1 MTPFRERAE
10 FAPGYVISRVI
21 RGGWQLAGGHGAVDE
36 AALNDDFL
44 AFYQAG
50 VTVVDC
56 ADIYTGVE
64 ARIGAFRAWALAHL
78 GHGALDALKVHTK
91 FVPDLDVLPRISRA
105 YVEGVIDRS
114 LRRLGAERLDL
125 VQFHWWDYGIEGWEE
140 TAHWLVELRAA
151 GKIRLLGGTN
161 FDTERLEA
169 LARAGAPLAS
179 LQVQYSVLDDRPA
192 HGLAAACERLGCKLI
207 CYGVL
212 AGGFLSERWLG
223 APDPGA
229 AFANRSLI
237 KYKLIIDDFGGWDLF
252 QALLRTL
259 SDIAVR
265 HRVGVATV
273 AARRMLDQPGV
284 AAVIIG
290 ARSTAHLD
298 EMIRIGELRLTA
310 EDHRQ
315 IDAILAQRQ
324 GPHGEVFALERDRD
338 GRHGRIMKY
347 NLNR

>member
-1 MTPFRERAE
+1 LNGFHERVE
-10 FAPGYVISRVI
+10 LAPGYEISRVI

-44 AFYQAG
+44 AFYRAG

-64 ARIGAFRAWALAHL
+64 ARIGAFRAATLARLGERALAQ
-78 GHGALDALKVHTK
+78 LKVHTK
-91 FVPDLDVLPRISRA
+91 FVPDLDILPTISRS

-114 LRRLGAERLDL
+114 LRRLGQERLDL
-125 VQFHWWDYGIEGWEE
+125 VQFHWWDYAIPGWEE
-140 TAHWLVELRAA
+140 TGLWLVELQRA
-151 GKIRLLGGTN
+151 GKIDLLGGTN
-161 FDTERLEA
+161 FDTEHLEV
-169 LARAGAPLAS
+169 LDVAGAPLAS
-179 LQVQYSVLDDRPA
+179 LQVQYSLLDDRPA
-192 HGLAAACERLGCKLI
+192 RGLASACRRLGCGLI

-212 AGGFLSERWLG
+212 AGGFLGERWLG
-223 APDPGA
+223 VPDPGG
-229 AFANRSLI
+229 AFENRSLV
-237 KYKLIIDDFGGWDLF
+237 KYRLIIDEFGGWDLF

-259 SDIAVR
+259 SEVAAR
-265 HRVGVATV
+265 HEVEISTV

-290 ARSTAHLD
+290 ARSAAHLD
-298 EMIRIGELRLTA
+298 EIIRIGGLRLTA

-315 IDAILAQRQ
+315 IDAVLAERQ
-324 GPHGEVFALERDRD
+324 GPAGEVFALERDRQ

-347 NLNR
+347 NLSG